1 MMKLPQQIKSVGK
14 ELIYNSSL
22 LREIY
27 LNKKF
32 PNEIMLFNGHETDSS
47 HPSILFFTMH
57 KCASVYV
64 EDILKKV
71 SKKTNII
78 PVDLDNYLLTSEYPS
93 LKTILDGDNAILQA
107 KLKNSFKPTGYL
119 YAALRYP
126 KVLGQIDDLHQ
137 YRVLLM
143 LRDPRDVLTS
153 AYYSFGYTHTLPIAK
168 AERKKFLDWRSKIA
182 SQTLDE
188 FVLSIKDD
196 WVKMYTYYCQNLI
209 EKPNVMVIK
218 FEDMINNFD
227 SWLSS
232 IINFSNLKPDREQ
245 IEELVNAAKRK
256 QVKPKDHQK
265 ALKPETV
272 EILNTDF
279 REILKT
285 LNYV

>member
-232 IINFSNLKPDREQ
+232 IINFSNLKPDQEQ

>member
-1 MMKLPQQIKSVGK
+1 MKLPQQIKSVGK

-32 PNEIMLFNGHETDSS
+32 ANEIMLFNGHETDSG

-71 SKKTNII
+71 SKKTNITPI
-78 PVDLDNYLLTSEYPS
+78 DLDNYLLASEYPS
-93 LKTILDGDNAILQA
+93 LKTILDGDNTILQA

-168 AERKKFLDWRSKIA
+168 AERKRFLAWRSKIA

-196 WVKMYTYYCQNLI
+196 WVKMYTYYCQNLV
-209 EKPNVMVIK
+209 EKPNVLVVK
-218 FEDMINNFD
+218 FEDMIDNFD

-232 IINFSNLKPDREQ
+232 IVNFSNLKPDREQ
-245 IEELVNAAKRK
+245 IEELVNAANQK
-256 QVKPKDHQK
+256 QVKPTDHQK
-265 ALKPETV
+265 ALKPETI

-279 REILKT
+279 RKILKT

>member
-1 MMKLPQQIKSVGK
+1 MKFPQQIKSVGK

-32 PNEIMLFNGHETDSS
+32 ADEVALFNGHQTDSC

-71 SKKTNII
+71 SKRTSITPI
-78 PVDLDNYLLTSEYPS
+78 DLDNYLLTSEYPS

-107 KLKNSFKPTGYL
+107 NLKNSFKPTGYL

-126 KVLGQIDDLHQ
+126 KVLEQIDDLHQ

-168 AERKKFLDWRSKIA
+168 AERKRFLAWRSKIA

-188 FVLSIKDD
+188 FVLSLKDD
-196 WVKMYTYYCQNLI
+196 WLKMYTYYCQNLI
-209 EKPNVMVIK
+209 AKPNVLVLK

-232 IINFSNLKPDREQ
+232 IIDFTNLETDREQ
-245 IEELVNAAKRK
+245 LEELVHAAKRK
-256 QVKPKDHQK
+256 QVKPTDHQK
-265 ALKPETV
+265 ALKPETI

-279 REILKT
+279 HKILKT
-285 LNYV
+285 LSYV